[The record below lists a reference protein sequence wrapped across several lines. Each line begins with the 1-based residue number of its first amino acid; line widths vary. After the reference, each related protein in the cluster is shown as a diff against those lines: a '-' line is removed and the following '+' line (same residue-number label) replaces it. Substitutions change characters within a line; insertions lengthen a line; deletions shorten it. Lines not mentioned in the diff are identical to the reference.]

1 MMKLITNKNFTKRP
15 RKKIEIKRIRTK
27 LKKKT
32 IYKKLRLN
40 DEIKINQTF
49 TKRWRTKIRN

>member
-1 MMKLITNKNFTKRP
+1 
-15 RKKIEIKRIRTK
+15 

>member
-1 MMKLITNKNFTKRP
+1 MMKLRTNKNFTKRP

-49 TKRWRTKIRN
+49 TKR

>member
-1 MMKLITNKNFTKRP
+1 MMKLRTNKNFTKRP